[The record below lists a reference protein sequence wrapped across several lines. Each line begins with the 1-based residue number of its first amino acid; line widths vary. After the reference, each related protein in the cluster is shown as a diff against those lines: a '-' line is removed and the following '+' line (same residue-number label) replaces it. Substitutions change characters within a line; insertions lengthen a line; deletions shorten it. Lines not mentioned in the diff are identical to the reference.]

1 MEKEYIHEIT
11 RLDSMPE
18 FRQGFQPVFDRD
30 VLPTVQRKC
39 SVNQESQLIFTTKT
53 FPYLSGL

>member
-1 MEKEYIHEIT
+1 
-11 RLDSMPE
+11 MPE